1 MTKKVITR
9 SSSFNINRL
18 NNMKSIEFYV
28 VVKVHTMLSKSVSND
43 IIFTII
49 LE

>member
-18 NNMKSIEFYV
+18 NMKSIEFYV
-28 VVKVHTMLSKSVSND
+28 VVKVHTMLSKSISND
-43 IIFTII
+43 IIFTIL